1 MRIPY
6 IDKVFRGE
14 TDPRALTLLGR
25 NHMHQHE
32 PDFSGINLRGLLGKM
47 RRDQRTPA
55 EVHAERPGVSPKVRA
70 RRRKRN
76 KAAKLSRRANR
87 G

>member
-1 MRIPY
+1 
-6 IDKVFRGE
+6 
-14 TDPRALTLLGR
+14 
-25 NHMHQHE
+25 MHQHE

-55 EVHAERPGVSPKVRA
+55 EVYAERPGVSPQVRA